1 MEGPQ
6 SLLVLLLFNQNTDTK
21 YICFTPA
28 FSDIGFEQN
37 DLNTDKSI
45 KYIVL
50 LNMLVVTLLAPASA
64 IITEI
69 LD

>member
-1 MEGPQ
+1 MGGPQ

-21 YICFTPA
+21 YICSTLA
-28 FSDIGFEQN
+28 FSDAVFEQN
-37 DLNTDKSI
+37 DLNTDESI

-50 LNMLVVTLLAPASA
+50 INTLVVTPPAPASD
-64 IITEI
+64 ITAEI

>member
-21 YICFTPA
+21 YICFTLA
-28 FSDIGFEQN
+28 FLDIVFEQN
-37 DLNTDKSI
+37 NLNAAKSI

-50 LNMLVVTLLAPASA
+50 LNMLVVMLLAPASA
-64 IITEI
+64 ILTEI